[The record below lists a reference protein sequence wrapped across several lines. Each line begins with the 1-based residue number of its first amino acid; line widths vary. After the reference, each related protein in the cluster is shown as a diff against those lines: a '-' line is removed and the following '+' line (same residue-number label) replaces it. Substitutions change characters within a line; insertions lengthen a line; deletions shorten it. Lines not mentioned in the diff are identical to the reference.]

1 MIDLNS
7 ILYRGKHREARPRIR
22 GMTAGVIALS
32 ILILGACDSLLE
44 VELPG
49 QLRDTDLNDP
59 NLASVLAKS
68 VQADFDCA
76 LGRYVH
82 AGGVYGNDLYVTTTD
97 SRLRLTQLRSRE
109 MEIFDQLECDQGPY
123 PPILLPFQIV
133 RGTAEDYIG
142 RINGFEAGS
151 VADQAFLIGKLNAY
165 AGYAYQILGETFCEL
180 AFDGGPSVSRAG
192 TMALAEARFTSA
204 ITGLGSVSSSDATYY
219 KNMAL
224 VGRARSRLNQGNGAG
239 AVADA
244 QLVDVGFVALAE
256 MDAGESRRWNRI
268 YDTVTD
274 DQNETVHPDYIGLKV
289 GTVEDP
295 RIPLKHV
302 GLGVGRDGISDMWT
316 QHKYDDLG
324 ADIPFATYREAQLM
338 IAEVQQGQTAVNII
352 NALRASVSDLPH
364 VASDHASLPLP
375 TFASTDAAEIK
386 AQVWEERRR
395 ELWLQGT
402 KVGDILRLDI
412 PGVTTDD
419 FETGTNQRGMEYGPH
434 TCMPLPDV
442 EKLQNPNL

>member
-7 ILYRGKHREARPRIR
+7 ILYKGRNREGRPRIR
-22 GMTAGVIALS
+22 GMAVGFLAAS
-32 ILILGACDSLLE
+32 IFILGACESLLE
-44 VELPG
+44 VDLPG

-59 NLASVLAKS
+59 ALASVLAKS

-133 RGTAEDYIG
+133 RGTAEDYIK
-142 RINGFEAGS
+142 RINDFEEAP
-151 VADQAFLIGKLNAY
+151 ADKDFLVGKLNAY

-180 AFDGGPSVSRAG
+180 TFDGGPIVSRAA
-192 TMALAEARFTSA
+192 TMALAEARFTAA
-204 ITGLGSVSSSDATYY
+204 ISGLGALSSADATYY

-244 QLVDVGFVALAE
+244 KLVDAGFVALAE

-289 GTVEDP
+289 GTVDDP

-338 IAEVQQGQTAVNII
+338 IAEVQQGQEAVTII
-352 NALRASVSDLPH
+352 NALRASVADLPH

-375 TFASTDAAEIK
+375 AFASTDAAAIK

-395 ELWLQGT
+395 ELFLQGT

-442 EKLQNPNL
+442 EKLQNPNI